1 MSEIEKIAK
10 TVANL
15 AKPKMR
21 PKELFE
27 AVREVHSKAT
37 KKEITRGA
45 FYAVIMASA
54 KEPGAVH
61 GLHDLAMASRKNTQ
75 DDSGER
81 TKKSKEV

>member
-10 TVANL
+10 TVSQM

-27 AVREVHSKAT
+27 AVRQVHPKAT

-45 FYAVIMASA
+45 FYAVIMASSDR
-54 KEPGAVH
+54 PGTVH
-61 GLHDLAMASRKNTQ
+61 GLHDLAMESRKDTQ
-75 DDSGER
+75 EDAGWVQQDA
-81 TKKSKEV
+81 T